1 MRVILYIVVVSKTF
15 IGVTAGLF
23 VAGVYL
29 AFVTCTGHPALEKT
43 ECADDF
49 VLLRLHFG
57 WNVVFIQ
64 LLLFNSV
71 DRLM

>member
-1 MRVILYIVVVSKTF
+1 M
-15 IGVTAGLF
+15 
-23 VAGVYL
+23 AGVYL

-49 VLLRLHFG
+49 VLLRLRFG